1 METGSDNETKEIY
14 SGEFCTV
21 VMETESDN
29 EVKEIYSDKFSD
41 VGEESNETVSDND
54 TDNDVMMS
62 SKGRNVRQIIYDSE
76 SSASEDES
84 DGGHINWTKCNARK
98 KLEAF
103 NGNPGIK
110 IFPNDPQSIKETA
123 SLFIGDDFIEMVAKE
138 TNKYYLRMHHGYNR
152 QKEAKWVDITVPEM
166 KKFLALFILMGQV
179 RKTILNDYWST
190 DPVTATPFFAK
201 VMTRNRFRQ
210 ILWFLH
216 FSDNPEME
224 KDSTKLS
231 KTEPI
236 ANYFLNKFNTVY
248 KPEQELFVD
257 EAVIPYHGH
266 LSFRVCDPSEI
277 TKYGIHATV
286 LCESSSRYICNFK
299 LHCGKEEDLRNGIS
313 TVLNGYENAWHHV
326 YMDHYYNSVTIA
338 ENLLGKNIRICG
350 TVRKNRGFPKELSRL
365 KSGEFDFRQRNE
377 VLVLKWKGNRKLQM
391 ISTIHNADI
400 EETDRKNRRTG
411 EMVCKPK
418 CIVKYNQHMK
428 GFYLAQQ
435 YFTKYAFL
443 QQSVK
448 WTKKTFLFLVHC
460 GLFNSFIVYRKLNPF
475 IKITFSKYLLTLA
488 KEWISCHIED
498 KSPLNFSV
506 STSSEKA
513 PRCDPPHRLTGD
525 IKTHYLERIPRS
537 GKTKYPQKRCKV
549 CKSHGKRTDTSFLCA
564 SCRVPLCKGHCFQNY
579 HTKKEY

>member
-103 NGNPGIK
+103 DGNPGIK

-231 KTEPI
+231 KTEP
-236 ANYFLNKFNTVY
+236 
-248 KPEQELFVD
+248 
-257 EAVIPYHGH
+257 
-266 LSFRVCDPSEI
+266 
-277 TKYGIHATV
+277 
-286 LCESSSRYICNFK
+286 
-299 LHCGKEEDLRNGIS
+299 
-313 TVLNGYENAWHHV
+313 
-326 YMDHYYNSVTIA
+326 
-338 ENLLGKNIRICG
+338 
-350 TVRKNRGFPKELSRL
+350 
-365 KSGEFDFRQRNE
+365 
-377 VLVLKWKGNRKLQM
+377 
-391 ISTIHNADI
+391 
-400 EETDRKNRRTG
+400 DRK
-411 EMVCKPK
+411 
-418 CIVKYNQHMK
+418 
-428 GFYLAQQ
+428 
-435 YFTKYAFL
+435 
-443 QQSVK
+443 SV
-448 WTKKTFLFLVHC
+448 V
-460 GLFNSFIVYRKLNPF
+460 
-475 IKITFSKYLLTLA
+475 
-488 KEWISCHIED
+488 
-498 KSPLNFSV
+498 
-506 STSSEKA
+506 
-513 PRCDPPHRLTGD
+513 
-525 IKTHYLERIPRS
+525 
-537 GKTKYPQKRCKV
+537 
-549 CKSHGKRTDTSFLCA
+549 
-564 SCRVPLCKGHCFQNY
+564 
-579 HTKKEY
+579 